1 MSGQWE
7 IGAKGAPFGNYQLE
21 IYNAGL
27 AGKLPEL
34 LLTFAE
40 LEQQSQ
46 AKLSPGA
53 YDYVAGGAGAE
64 ETMRAN
70 SEAFRKWRIVPRML
84 RDVASRDLR
93 ARSEEHTSE
102 LQSLRHLVCRP

>member
-1 MSGQWE
+1 MRVW
-7 IGAKGAPFGNYQLE
+7 
-21 IYNAGL
+21 
-27 AGKLPEL
+27 PESCPNFSSRL
-34 LLTFAE
+34 RNLK
-40 LEQQSQ
+40 QQSR

-84 RDVASRDLR
+84 RDVARATCARTVLEPKCRRQSCWHPSASSPSSTLKRSCRSRVR
-93 ARSEEHTSE
+93 RRGWASR
-102 LQSLRHLVCRP
+102 

>member
-1 MSGQWE
+1 MSGQLK
-7 IGAKGAPFGNYQLE
+7 IRAKSAPFGNYQLE
-21 IYNAGL
+21 IYNEGL

-34 LLTFAE
+34 PLTFAE
-40 LEQQSQ
+40 LEQQAK

-70 SEAFRKWRIVPRML
+70 GEAFRKWRIVPRML
-84 RDVASRDLR
+84 CDVAQRGLCMTVLGTEMP
-93 ARSEEHTSE
+93 APIM
-102 LQSLRHLVCRP
+102 LAP